1 MFAAFNMEIN
11 AVGGPFEGRDSTY
24 IIQLVERQ
32 EPDMEKF
39 ESDPA
44 EKTKIRQSLLQ
55 SKKTQLFSN
64 WYNALKKQ
72 VQITDNRSDS
82 S

>member
-1 MFAAFNMEIN
+1 MRLPGLLRAN
-11 AVGGPFEGRDSTY
+11 DSAY

-39 ESDPA
+39 ENDPA
-44 EKTKIRQSLLQ
+44 EKTKIRRSLLQ
-55 SKKTQLFSN
+55 SKKSQVFNS
-64 WYNALKKQ
+64 WYNTLKKQ
-72 VQITDNRSDS
+72 AQITDNRSES